1 MRGTFGHIS
10 IDPKVCHGKLCIAGT
25 RIMVTNILSQL
36 AGGYT
41 VERILEGYPE
51 LTYED
56 VVAAIEQG
64 SGKAEEQGSK

>member
-1 MRGTFGHIS
+1 
-10 IDPKVCHGKLCIAGT
+10 
-25 RIMVTNILSQL
+25 MVTNILSQL